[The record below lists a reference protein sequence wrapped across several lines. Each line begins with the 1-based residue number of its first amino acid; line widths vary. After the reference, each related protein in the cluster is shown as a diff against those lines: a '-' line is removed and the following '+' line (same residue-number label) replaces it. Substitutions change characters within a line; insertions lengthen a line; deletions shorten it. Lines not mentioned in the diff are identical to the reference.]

1 MQKITIKDKNY
12 PQLLKQIYDPPKQ
25 LYILGKLEKL
35 EKYPLAVVGTRKV
48 SSYGRQVT
56 EQFVRTL
63 GRKGLTIISGL
74 ALGVD
79 GLAHQAALDVKAKT
93 IAVLGSGFDN
103 IYPATHKKLAQDIVE
118 SGGAV
123 ITEYPP
129 EMPPSKIT
137 FPSRNRIISGLS
149 LGVLIIDAPERSGAL
164 ITARTALEQ
173 GRDVFAVPGQID
185 DRNFVGTNE
194 LIKKGAAM
202 VTKPEDVLEELGLSD
217 ILTTDYR
224 VGPCSEEEEILLG
237 CLNKNPVHIDQ
248 LVKQAKLEVAKLISL
263 LITMEISGM
272 VKNLGDGYYIRK

>member
-1 MQKITIKDKNY
+1 MSKYKKITIKDKNY

-25 LYILGKLEKL
+25 LYILGTLEKL

-79 GLAHQAALDVKAKT
+79 GLAHQAALEVKAKT

-103 IYPATHKKLAQDIVE
+103 MYPTAHQKLAQDIVE

-129 EMPPSKIT
+129 ETPPSKIT
-137 FPSRNRIISGLS
+137 FPARNRIISGLS
-149 LGVLIIDAPERSGAL
+149 LGVLVIDAPERSGAL
-164 ITARTALEQ
+164 ITARAALEQ
-173 GRDVFAVPGQID
+173 VRDVFAVAGHID
-185 DRNFVGTNE
+185 ARNSVGTN
-194 LIKKGAAM
+194 G
-202 VTKPEDVLEELGLSD
+202 V
-217 ILTTDYR
+217 
-224 VGPCSEEEEILLG
+224 
-237 CLNKNPVHIDQ
+237 
-248 LVKQAKLEVAKLISL
+248 
-263 LITMEISGM
+263 
-272 VKNLGDGYYIRK
+272 

>member
-63 GRKGLTIISGL
+63 GQKGLTIISGL
-74 ALGVD
+74 AIGVD
-79 GLAHQAALDVKAKT
+79 GLAHQAALEVKAKT

-103 IYPATHKKLAQDIVE
+103 MYPTAHKKLAQDIVE

-137 FPSRNRIISGLS
+137 FPARNRIISGLS
-149 LGVLIIDAPERSGAL
+149 LGVLVIDAPERSGAL

-173 GRDVFAVPGQID
+173 GRDVFAVPGQIN
-185 DRNFVGTNE
+185 DRNFIGTNE

-217 ILTTDYR
+217 VLTTDYR

-237 CLNKNPVHIDQ
+237 CLSKKAVHIDQ
-248 LVKQAKLEVAKLISL
+248 LVKQAKLEIAKLISL
-263 LITMEISGM
+263 LTTMEINGM